1 MSKMNWNKYL
11 TSTVMILV
19 FVLTIMIIFSGCRNS
34 KLIKKKKQFER
45 MSDKELLSY
54 YYQINNRLDDIDR
67 NTEQN
72 KVIDNN
78 NYDPNRDRITHLHI
92 GDTWGHLQKEKKLVL
107 SELHKR
113 NITP

>member
-1 MSKMNWNKYL
+1 MIKTNCNKYL
-11 TSTVMILV
+11 SPTVNL
-19 FVLTIMIIFSGCRNS
+19 FLFIITVIFLLGSCSNS
-34 KLIKKKKQFER
+34 KLIAKKKQFER

-54 YYQINNRLDDIDR
+54 YHQINNRLSDIDR
-67 NTEQN
+67 NTEQE

-78 NYDPNRDRITHLHI
+78 NYNPNSDRIVHLHI
-92 GDTWGHLQKEKKLVL
+92 GDTWNQLQQEKKIAL